1 MRTMGYQTR
10 MKEATIVSVDL
21 SVEFC
26 GVKFKNPFILASSP
40 SSRVEVLPIAAQAG
54 WAGAVTWT
62 AEIMSGKEPGDEYNP
77 TWYSLPHGIEYIDR
91 PPSFWSFQSS
101 HHHAHEVNPD
111 DPSSPPADRLARL
124 VRKAKDCGLPVIAA
138 ISSGPADAGV
148 WVKTSIAAEKAG
160 AAILEVNLSYAM
172 HPERG
177 MHLGFHRDLGK
188 TKALIRAIKDK
199 ASIPVMVKLNA
210 FLIPQEVR
218 DWAKACV
225 EGGADAISITNSMP
239 GISGVDVETGMP
251 LNTFIDDDERFRGM
265 VEIVTGPATKPVGLA
280 AVALTD
286 STVDVPISAIGGI
299 ADWHD
304 AVEYMMLGAST
315 IQVGSAAIAYGHRMV
330 RDLTQGLQQFME
342 RKGYTS
348 IQDFVGI
355 TNKKYHVGEVYTNPA
370 PSDVQPRKTVV
381 DEALCNGC
389 GKCLLPCES
398 SGHSAIKVVDKIA
411 KIDYDLCTKCNLCVF
426 VCPEDAI
433 RIEWEPGYL
442 K

>member
-1 MRTMGYQTR
+1 M
-10 MKEATIVSVDL
+10 SVDL

-40 SSRVEVLPIAAQAG
+40 LSRVEVLPIVAKAG

-62 AEIMSGKEPGDEYNP
+62 AEVLSNVEPGSIYP
-77 TWYSLPHGIEYIDR
+77 LTWYSLPHGIEYIDR
-91 PPSFWSFQSS
+91 PPAFWSFQSS
-101 HHHAHEVNPD
+101 HHEKDINPD
-111 DPSSPPADRLARL
+111 DPCPPERLAR
-124 VRKAKDCGLPVIAA
+124 VIRMAKDCGLPIIASL
-138 ISSGPADAGV
+138 IGTADAEY

-160 AAILEVNLSYAM
+160 ADILEVNISYAIF
-172 HPERG
+172 PGIG
-177 MHLGFHRDLGK
+177 MHLGSHRDLER
-188 TKALIRAIKDK
+188 TKALIRAVKDK
-199 ASIPVMVKLNA
+199 TNIPVMVKLNA

-251 LNTFIDDDERFRGM
+251 LNIFIDDDGGFRGM

-330 RDLTQGLQQFME
+330 HDLTRGLQQFME

-370 PSDVQPRKTVV
+370 PSDVQPRRTVV

-389 GKCLLPCES
+389 GRCLLPCES
-398 SGHSAIKVVDKIA
+398 SGHSAIKVIDKIA

-433 RIEWEPGYL
+433 RIEWEAGYP